1 MLLLAF
7 LAIAIVYYLIQK
19 DKIRKAEK
27 RDIFKEKQEKN
38 CNSFLKKQEKKK
50 MQKKLK
56 KINDEYY
63 ERI

>member
-19 DKIRKAEK
+19 NKIRKAEK
-27 RDIFKEKQEKN
+27 RDVFKEKQEKN
-38 CNSFLKKQEKKK
+38 CNSFLKKQEKK